1 MYSQNINDMKRTTT
15 FQMKVSIMLFIVL
28 FSLTGA
34 WAENVT
40 TEQAR
45 NEALDFLMSQ
55 KTISGKPR
63 RAPGTMPQLTL
74 QGKVSGL
81 YVFNVDTD
89 GGFVIVS
96 NDDRTIPILGF
107 SDSGSFDPASMPD
120 NMRAWLQG
128 YADEIAWLQQN
139 NGTAK
144 SNVSKGRRKVGSH
157 STTAITPLCTSTW
170 NQGAPYNNLCPKYDG
185 TTRSATG
192 CVATAMAQVMYYH
205 KWPTS
210 ATASIPGYTTGS
222 YSLSVSSLSATTFSW
237 SSMKDRYTNTERGPS
252 ATAVA
257 KLMQYCGASVQ
268 MDYGPESGSYTY
280 MVAMALKTYF
290 DYNSTTQFVSRSYY
304 TYAKWTDLIYHEL
317 AHARPVVYG
326 GQSSGGGHEFVCDG
340 YKYENDTDFFH
351 INWGWGGKSN
361 NYFVLSALD
370 PDQQGIGGSSSTDG
384 FHYGQNAVIGI
395 QKSTQSGTIAN
406 ISPNDVNLR
415 MNSITLSNSTAPM
428 GSIVNVTFNITN
440 NSNDDYDGDIYLG
453 TKKGNNY
460 YLLNGNNC
468 NIPAKQTRDYVVPF
482 IPQWEGT
489 YDLVLFVPGDD
500 GYYYTNGEVGATLTV
515 IEGATNKFVPI
526 YGFYCDEYSRSQFII
541 PSANLQDMR
550 NSYITGMTFFANE
563 TNVSWGSAEFDV
575 YLSEVSGTTLSSLK
589 NWNTLS
595 KVYAG
600 KLSIS
605 SSQMVITFDDAFMY
619 NGGNLLVGI
628 NQTVTGS
635 YVNCTWIGTTAT
647 GASLGGNNSSIS
659 QQDFLPTVTFDYT
672 TSVTPYVETPTDVA
686 VTPAPTSATVIWTG
700 EGNSYNLKYG
710 VHSAPSTYTCD
721 FESVE
726 AWSVD
731 DFAPFTA
738 YDGDGSSTYGVQN
751 TAFTNQNYTGSV
763 ITMENGVVGTNWTAH
778 AGNKFGCFMDCT
790 TPPNNDFF
798 ITPEVTVT
806 EGSTFSFW
814 ARSITDSYGL
824 ERMKVGV
831 YSGNGTFSSYL
842 AGSNTSY
849 VQVPTSWTK
858 YSYDLS
864 AYAGQT
870 IQLAINCVSD
880 DAFALFI
887 DDVVVYTPAPA
898 VDEPITITGIT
909 TTSYLLK
916 GLIPETPY
924 DVQIQAINSEGSSDW
939 TAPVT
944 FTTQAPVE
952 IELQDAGRNKSTIEA
967 YNGVC
972 ANVTINGR
980 TFRKDGSW
988 QTICLPF
995 DVDVEGS
1002 VLEGADV
1009 RALESVKERESVLLL
1024 NFPTSETKLQAG
1036 IPYIIKWDGGS
1047 DITNPVFEN
1056 VTVSNVART
1065 IVNLYE
1071 GNVMFGGSEYK
1082 LNTFDTSS
1090 GDSFIVDG
1098 SPILAPCKSG
1108 SVIKAFDAA
1117 FYVNKEIVSTLYGIA
1132 LNTGNEDELIVGISP
1147 LLTSPEEEEQVYNL
1161 VGQRLSKKQKGV
1173 NIVGGKKLLVK

>member
-1 MYSQNINDMKRTTT
+1 MTLLLA
-15 FQMKVSIMLFIVL
+15 LFCA
-28 FSLTGA
+28 TGI
-34 WAENVT
+34 WAEDVT
-40 TEQAR
+40 TEQAL
-45 NEALDFLMSQ
+45 NEAMDFLMSQ
-55 KTISGKPR
+55 KTTSGTPR
-63 RAPGTMPQLTL
+63 HAPGILPELTL

-81 YVFNVDTD
+81 YVFNVKDE

-96 NDDRTIPILGF
+96 NDDRTTPILGF
-107 SDSGSFDPASMPD
+107 SDSGSLDPASMPN

-128 YADEIAWLQQN
+128 YADEIAWLQQH
-139 NGTAK
+139 G
-144 SNVSKGRRKVGSH
+144 SKASGLKKARGKVGSH
-157 STTAITPLCTSTW
+157 STDPVAPLISTTW

-185 TTRSATG
+185 NTRSATG

-237 SSMKDRYTNTERGPS
+237 SSMKDSYTSTETGTS

-268 MDYGPESGSYTY
+268 MDYGPESGSNTN

-340 YKYENDTDFFH
+340 YKYENGTDFFH
-351 INWGWGGKSN
+351 INWGWGGMSD

-384 FHYGQNAVIGI
+384 FHYGQDAVIGI

-453 TKKGNNY
+453 TKEGDYY
-460 YLLNGNNC
+460 YLFDGNNC
-468 NIPAKQTRDYVVPF
+468 DIPAKQTRDCVVPF

-489 YDLVLFVPGDD
+489 FDLVLFVPGDD
-500 GYYYTNGEVGATLTV
+500 GYYYTTGEVGATLTV
-515 IEGATNKFVPI
+515 IEGATNKYVPI
-526 YGFYCDEYSRSQFII
+526 YGYYCDEYSRSQFII
-541 PSANLQDMR
+541 PSANLQNMR

-589 NWNTLS
+589 SWNTLS

-628 NQTVTGS
+628 NQTVAGS
-635 YVNCTWIGTTAT
+635 YVNCTWLGTTAT
-647 GASLGGNNSSIS
+647 GASLGGYNSSIS
-659 QQDFLPTVTFDYT
+659 QQNFLPTVTFDYT
-672 TSVTPYVETPTDVA
+672 TSVTPHVETPTNITVNP
-686 VTPAPTSATVIWTG
+686 TSTSATITWTG

-710 VHSAPSTYTCD
+710 VHSVPSTVTCD

-731 DFAPFTA
+731 NFAPFTA

-751 TAFTNQNYTGSV
+751 TTFTNQNYTGSV
-763 ITMENGVVGTNWTAH
+763 ITMENGVVGTSWTAH
-778 AGNKFGCFMDCT
+778 SGNKFGCFMDCT

-831 YSGNGTFSSYL
+831 YRGNGTFSSYL
-842 AGSNTSY
+842 AGNNTSY
-849 VQVPTSWTK
+849 VQVPTSWTE

-898 VDEPITITGIT
+898 VGEPITITGIT
-909 TTSYLLK
+909 TTSYQLK
-916 GLIPETPY
+916 GLTPETPY
-924 DVQIQAINSEGSSDW
+924 DVQIQAISSEGTSEW
-939 TAPVT
+939 TEPVT
-944 FTTQAPVE
+944 FTTLAPVE
-952 IELQDAGRNKSTIEA
+952 IALNAKQDNALIMKVND
-967 YNGVC
+967 GVC
-972 ANVTINGR
+972 ANVTINGL
-980 TFRKDGSW
+980 TLKKDGSW

-995 DVDVEGS
+995 DVEIEGS

-1009 RALESVKERESVLLL
+1009 RTLESAKVRESFLLL
-1024 NFPTSETKLQAG
+1024 NCFTPVTRLQTG
-1036 IPYIIKWDGGS
+1036 MPYIIKWDGGS
-1047 DITNPVFEN
+1047 DIVNPTFEDATIRYDSPMSVLAYDNN
-1056 VTVSNVART
+1056 VR
-1065 IVNLYE
+1065 
-1071 GNVMFGGSEYK
+1071 FGGSYSYR
-1082 LNTFDTSS
+1082 TFNSPDGTYY
-1090 GDSFIVDG
+1090 VDG
-1098 SPILAPCKSG
+1098 SPILACTS
-1108 SVIKAFDAA
+1108 SLEEDAFTAH
-1117 FYVNKEIVSTLYGIA
+1117 FYFSSDLVSTTSFIA
-1132 LNTGNEDELIVGISP
+1132 LNTDDEEDLID
-1147 LLTSPEEEEQVYNL
+1147 LLTGIREVDNGQQATDNSLSIYNL
-1161 VGQRLSKKQKGV
+1161 AGQRLSKKQKGV
-1173 NIVGGKKLLVK
+1173 NIVDGKKLLVK